1 MTENTHSFGDGR
13 LAASVHAKGA
23 ELCALRAGG
32 RDLLW
37 GGGAPWQRQSPVLF
51 PIVGRLVEDTAWV
64 EGRPYRMTQ
73 HGFARD
79 CTFRWLARDETG
91 CRLELVDT
99 DETRKMFPFAFS
111 LVIEYRIE
119 HGTLS
124 VRYCVT
130 NPDGARVLPASLGA
144 HPAFIWP
151 LAPDVPKNRHVIT
164 FDAPEPA
171 PIRRLQGGLLL
182 PEALPTPIR
191 GRTLALDEAL
201 FAPDAL
207 ILDQLASHGL
217 TYHIP
222 DGPGLRLTWEGFP
235 YLGLWMKPGGDFLCI
250 EPWHGIASPVGFSG
264 EFSTRPGVFHLQSG
278 QEWRAGWQVG
288 CI

>member
-1 MTENTHSFGDGR
+1 M
-13 LAASVHAKGA
+13 
-23 ELCALRAGG
+23 
-32 RDLLW
+32 
-37 GGGAPWQRQSPVLF
+37 LF
-51 PIVGRLVEDTAWV
+51 PIVGRLAEDTAWV
-64 EGRPYRMTQ
+64 EGKPYRMTQ

-99 DETRKMFPFAFS
+99 DETRGMFPFAFS

-119 HGTLS
+119 QGILS

-130 NPDGARVLPASLGA
+130 NPDGTRVLPASLGA

-164 FDAPEPA
+164 FDEPEPA
-171 PIRRLQGGLLL
+171 PIRRVRDGLLL
-182 PEALPTPIR
+182 PEGLPTPIQ

-207 ILDQLASHGL
+207 ILDRLASHGL

-222 DGPGLRLTWEGFP
+222 GGPGLRLAWEGFP
-235 YLGLWMKPGGDFLCI
+235 YLGLWMKPGADFLCI
-250 EPWHGIASPVGFSG
+250 EPWHGLASPVGFSG
-264 EFSTRPGVFHLQSG
+264 DFSTRPGVFHLQPG

>member
-1 MTENTHSFGDGR
+1 MTDNTHTFGDGR

-23 ELCALRAGG
+23 ELCALRASG

-51 PIVGRLVEDTAWV
+51 PIVGRLAEDTAWV
-64 EGRPYRMTQ
+64 EGKPYRMTQ

-99 DETRKMFPFAFS
+99 DETRGMFPFAFS

-119 HGTLS
+119 QGILS

-130 NPDGARVLPASLGA
+130 NPDGTRVLPASLGA

-164 FDAPEPA
+164 FDEPEPA
-171 PIRRLQGGLLL
+171 PSAACAMACCCPKACPRPYRV
-182 PEALPTPIR
+182 AR
-191 GRTLALDEAL
+191 W
-201 FAPDAL
+201 
-207 ILDQLASHGL
+207 
-217 TYHIP
+217 
-222 DGPGLRLTWEGFP
+222 RLT
-235 YLGLWMKPGGDFLCI
+235 
-250 EPWHGIASPVGFSG
+250 
-264 EFSTRPGVFHLQSG
+264 RPCSRQM
-278 QEWRAGWQVG
+278 R
-288 CI
+288 